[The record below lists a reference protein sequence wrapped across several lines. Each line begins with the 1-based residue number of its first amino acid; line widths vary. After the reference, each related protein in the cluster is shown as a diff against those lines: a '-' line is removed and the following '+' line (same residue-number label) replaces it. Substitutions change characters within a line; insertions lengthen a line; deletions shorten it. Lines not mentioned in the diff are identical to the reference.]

1 MIHRLLTLCS
11 AVVVA
16 FVLAAPTSAQA
27 ASSSNKKQIQNL
39 YKQLK
44 ALKNEGGPN
53 AKVIQLVNKLSKLDP
68 VKAST
73 YYKTGLT
80 KIAPLG
86 AEATALSLAKSV
98 VNIVSKSGLPEGKI
112 NSLTKKVNQDANKY
126 VPPTPTPTPYQ
137 AMLSHAGAA
146 ICS

>member
-11 AVVVA
+11 VVVVA
-16 FVLAAPTSAQA
+16 FVFAAPTSAQA
-27 ASSSNKKQIQNL
+27 ASSNKKQIQNL

-44 ALKNEGGPN
+44 ALKNQGGPN
-53 AKVIQLVNKLSKLDP
+53 AKVIQLVNKLAKLDP
-68 VKAST
+68 VKAAT

-98 VNIVSKSGLPEGKI
+98 TNIVKKSGLPAGKI
-112 NSLTKKVNQDANKY
+112 NSVTKTVNKDANKY

-137 AMLSHAGAA
+137 AMLSHAGVA
-146 ICS
+146 ICA